1 MACLEPQLP
10 TSSLEISRTEFSDNP
25 RGLRSPLVQP
35 FDLKC
40 PPAEFSDIHEASELA
55 GKIRLRD
62 SWKAMFTRPYR
73 QVVETQG
80 GEGRCVA
87 EPEAA
92 QQLEGSL
99 ELHGTKPAVEFVA
112 GTELG

>member
-1 MACLEPQLP
+1 MCGTAASFDVDPDCH
-10 TSSLEISRTEFSDNP
+10 SHDAIS
-25 RGLRSPLVQP
+25 
-35 FDLKC
+35 LKC